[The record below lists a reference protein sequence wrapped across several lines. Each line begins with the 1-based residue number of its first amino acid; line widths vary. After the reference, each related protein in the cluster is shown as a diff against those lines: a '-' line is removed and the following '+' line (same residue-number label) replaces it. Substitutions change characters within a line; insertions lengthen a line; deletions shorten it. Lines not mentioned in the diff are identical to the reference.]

1 MWIALSFLWLLLVPW
16 AAIMIFLIHHYY
28 CLSGGSLDKAAAEAA
43 KGAAGNKYVRDA
55 TKGAVRAGVSASV
68 AAATSSD

>member
-1 MWIALSFLWLLLVPW
+1 
-16 AAIMIFLIHHYY
+16 IMQL
-28 CLSGGSLDKAAAEAA
+28 AEAA